1 MPEPLT
7 PRQKAG
13 RENRK
18 KWRGISPEGR
28 EKLRRSALTSK
39 PWQHSTGPRTT
50 EGKRVSRANGL
61 KHGARA
67 FAVLPEEIKDFILAL
82 RDAEQG
88 AGPMPET
95 ELAAVELAL
104 MDSGD
109 LRLLERASRLALRY
123 VRARQRLEGMPIR
136 KRRRSPTAEEGG

>member
-28 EKLRRSALTSK
+28 EKLRRSALSSR
-39 PWQHSTGPRTT
+39 PWEHSTGPRTT
-50 EGKRVSRANGL
+50 EGKRISRANGL
-61 KHGARA
+61 KHGGRA
-67 FAVLPEEIKDFILAL
+67 FAVLPEHIKDFILAL
-82 RDAEQG
+82 REAERG
-88 AGPMPET
+88 EGPIPDT

-109 LRLLERASRLALRY
+109 LQLLERASRLALRY
-123 VRARQRLEGMPIR
+123 VRARQRLEGKPIR
-136 KRRRSPTAEEGG
+136 KHLRQPTTEEGG

>member
-18 KWRGISPEGR
+18 KWRGISPEGK
-28 EKLRRSALTSK
+28 EKLRRSALASK
-39 PWQHSTGPRTT
+39 PWEHSTGPRTT
-50 EGKRVSRANGL
+50 EGKRVSRANSL

-67 FAVLPEEIKDFILAL
+67 FAVLPEHIKDFILGL
-82 RDAEQG
+82 RVAERG
-88 AGPMPET
+88 DGPMPET
-95 ELAAVELAL
+95 EMAAVELAL

-123 VRARQRLEGMPIR
+123 VRARQRFEGEPPH
-136 KRRRSPTAEEGG
+136 KGRRPPTT